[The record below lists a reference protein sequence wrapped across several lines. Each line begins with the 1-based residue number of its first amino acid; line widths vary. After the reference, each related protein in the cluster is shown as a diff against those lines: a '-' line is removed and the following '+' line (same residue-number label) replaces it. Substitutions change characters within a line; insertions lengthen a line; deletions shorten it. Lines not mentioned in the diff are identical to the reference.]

1 VPSAASSTQRFT
13 EVADRVWVGR
23 YEWFD
28 VNVTL
33 VGGAD
38 GLLVVD
44 THASDLAARAVIDD
58 VRRLGAGEVRAVVNT
73 HEHFD
78 HTFGNAAFRAA
89 YGQVPIHAHEVAA
102 QRTVAAGDRVKGLY
116 DDEENRA
123 DPHRVEVQAT
133 EIVPAETTFSSAV
146 ALDLGDR
153 LVELVHPGRG
163 HTGGDLVVRI
173 PDVDVLLAGDL
184 VEESM
189 ARNGVPGFGEDCYP
203 MEWPLTLDI
212 VLGLTTSASV
222 VVPGHGAPVG
232 RDFVEEQRN
241 AIGIVAETIR
251 DLATRGVPVGQALD
265 AAEWPYPREE
275 LAAAVRRGYEHL
287 PRAQKRLPLV

>member
-1 VPSAASSTQRFT
+1 MTDTARFV

-28 VNVTL
+28 VNVS
-33 VGGAD
+33 VVAGAD

-44 THASDLAARAVIDD
+44 THASDRAARTVVDD

-78 HTFGNAAFRAA
+78 HTFGNATFRAA
-89 YGQVPIHAHEVAA
+89 YGEVPIHAHEAA
-102 QRTVAAGDRVKGLY
+102 AARTVSAGERIKALY
-116 DDEENRA
+116 DEDDNRA
-123 DPHRVEVQAT
+123 DPHRGEVQAT
-133 EIVPAETTFSSAV
+133 EIVPADTTFSSAV

-163 HTGGDLVVRI
+163 HTAGDLVVRV

-184 VEESM
+184 VEESVQ
-189 ARNGVPGFGEDCYP
+189 RQGVPGFGEDCFP

-232 RDFVEEQRN
+232 REFVEEQRN
-241 AIGIVAETIR
+241 AIGVVAETIR
-251 DLATRGVPVGQALD
+251 DLATRGVPVDQALA

-287 PRAQKRLPLV
+287 PRSQKRLPLV